1 MRIRTFFKKIA
12 ACTLS
17 AAVLLSP
24 ASALGA
30 DIQTDMN
37 SFPTR
42 RSSDLIQ
49 NLLQVKQKISMVL
62 RLTQIWKLFIR
73 ISHSELMTKTIVL
86 RMSLM
91 QVCGF
96 SHSLKAMAMRF
107 LHMIL
112 LILTLQEP
120 TILSLSQ
127 VSLTR
132 QS

>member
-12 ACTLS
+12 VCTLS
-17 AAVLLSP
+17 AAILLSP

-30 DIQTDMN
+30 DIQTDMT
-37 SFPTR
+37 SA
-42 RSSDLIQ
+42 DHKIQ

-120 TILSLSQ
+120 TILSLNQ
-127 VSLTR
+127 VNLTR

>member
-12 ACTLS
+12 VCTLS
-17 AAVLLSP
+17 AAILLSP

-30 DIQTDMN
+30 DIQTDMT
-37 SFPTR
+37 SAESQDTE
-42 RSSDLIQ
+42 SAASETEDLY
-49 NLLQVKQKISMVL
+49 VL

-120 TILSLSQ
+120 TILSLNQ
-127 VSLTR
+127 VNLTR

>member
-12 ACTLS
+12 VCTLS

-24 ASALGA
+24 ASAFGA
-30 DIQTDMN
+30 DIQTDMT
-37 SFPTR
+37 SAESQDTE
-42 RSSDLIQ
+42 SAASETEIY
-49 NLLQVKQKISMVL
+49 MVL

-86 RMSLM
+86 KMSLM

-107 LHMIL
+107 PRMIL

-120 TILSLSQ
+120 TILSLNQ